1 MTGVTNPGT
10 KTGGCLCGAVRYS
23 FSGEPLM
30 QAVCHCKNCQ
40 RQAGS
45 GWSMLIAL
53 PKDAVEIAGEVR
65 TYIDHSETGNEV
77 HRQFCPICGSPLF
90 SRVPA
95 QPAML
100 FIKAGSLDDTS
111 GFRPQVQFWTA
122 SKQDWV
128 EIAGVPGVVGNPG

>member
-1 MTGVTNPGT
+1 MTGET

-23 FSGEPLM
+23 FTGEPLM

-53 PKDAVEIAGEVR
+53 PLDALTIAGEVT
-65 TYIDHSETGNEV
+65 TYLDHGESGGEV
-77 HRQFCPICGSPLF
+77 HRQFCPTCGSPLF

-95 QPAML
+95 QPA
-100 FIKAGSLDDTS
+100 AGTLDETS
-111 GFRPQVQFWTA
+111 GFAPQVQFWTA

-128 EIAGVPGVVGNPG
+128 EIAGVPGMVGNPG

>member
-1 MTGVTNPGT
+1 MTGET

-23 FSGEPLM
+23 FTGEPLM

-53 PKDAVEIAGEVR
+53 PLDALTIAGEVT
-65 TYIDHSETGNEV
+65 TYLDHGESGGEV
-77 HRQFCPICGSPLF
+77 HRQFCPTCGSPLF

-95 QPAML
+95 QPAMI
-100 FIKAGSLDDTS
+100 FVKAGTLDETS
-111 GFRPQVQFWTA
+111 GFAPQVQFWTA

-128 EIAGVPGVVGNPG
+128 EIAGVPGMVGNPG